1 MESEMTIDELRECA
15 KEYFKQVIGTIQTIP
30 EENQYENVFYKSLVD
45 DLEAMSDEMDEQ
57 SFGYLKLK
65 VVY

>member
-15 KEYFKQVIGTIQTIP
+15 REYFKQVIGTIQTLP
-30 EENQYENVFYKSLVD
+30 ENEEGVFYNALVN
-45 DLEAMSDEMDEQ
+45 DLESMSDEMDEQ

-65 VVY
+65 VIY